1 MKTLVNLV
9 INGKNH
15 KLEIEPNETL
25 LDVIRNRV
33 GLTGTKKGCDT
44 GDCGA
49 CTVLLNG
56 KAVNS
61 CMILAADVDGQ
72 EITTIEGLVGPNGEL
87 DPVQRAFVNN
97 GAFQCGYCTPGLIM
111 AGRALLNE
119 NPHPTEAEIRQGI
132 GGNICRCTGYVTV
145 VDAIMEAAEAN
156 K

>member
-1 MKTLVNLV
+1 LKTLVNLV